1 MRQLD
6 DVLSQPGSNDLYV
19 CPNILKTDKRNKGT
33 AVTYQLLHSDADYG
47 ADPSKVAARGGFAV
61 CSGSPGHAH
70 VFVRLARDVTL
81 AQYQTLQQGMRAYL
95 DGDNKISDNDLL
107 RPVGSVN
114 HKAVVLHGLVQPYR
128 VEWIVKPSGVRME
141 PEAVAAGLGVSL
153 PGPDDP
159 EPQRKAK
166 KASSA
171 APGIAGNDLHD
182 VDAFDVARYP
192 QVKAAVEKDTGDRS
206 KDTCGSSAPATTTT
220 SRSSRPAGW

>member
-1 MRQLD
+1 VSLDRSFLEAVFGGAEGYAHFAIGMDAHADPTGGYKHRKWKSLAVPWPQQAEDAMRQLD

-19 CPNILKTDKRNKGT
+19 CPNILKTDKRNKET
-33 AVTYQLLHSDADYG
+33 AVTYQLLHSDADDG

-114 HKAVVLHGLVQPYR
+114 HKAVVLHGLDQALWGTDGTRSRGCGARGQPAWTRRSRATEKGEEGVVCGTGYR
-128 VEWIVKPSGVRME
+128 
-141 PEAVAAGLGVSL
+141 
-153 PGPDDP
+153 
-159 EPQRKAK
+159 RK
-166 KASSA
+166 
-171 APGIAGNDLHD
+171 
-182 VDAFDVARYP
+182 
-192 QVKAAVEKDTGDRS
+192 RS
-206 KDTCGSSAPATTTT
+206 T
-220 SRSSRPAGW
+220 